1 MCLVFRLQVLS
12 FIIMICAGVATSA
25 VNDFE
30 DYSDTNRLDYNEA
43 GDYRAAAGWL
53 IFVGV
58 MGMVVEGAIILL
70 RILNINI
77 INQKFIIFGFIVSL
91 ILLCVCIIGYIEH

>member
-1 MCLVFRLQVLS
+1 
-12 FIIMICAGVATSA
+12 MICAGVATGA

-30 DYSDTNRLDYNEA
+30 DYSDRDTNLLDYKEA

-91 ILLCVCIIGYIEH
+91 ILLCVCIIEYIEC

>member
-1 MCLVFRLQVLS
+1 
-12 FIIMICAGVATSA
+12 MICAGVATRA

-30 DYSDTNRLDYNEA
+30 DYTDRDTNRFDYNEA
-43 GDYRAAAGWL
+43 GDYRGAAGWL

-58 MGMVVEGAIILL
+58 VGMVVEGAIILL

-77 INQKFIIFGFIVSL
+77 INQKFIIFGFMVSL
-91 ILLCVCIIGYIEH
+91 ILLCVCNIGYIEC

>member
-1 MCLVFRLQVLS
+1 
-12 FIIMICAGVATSA
+12 MICAGVATGA

-30 DYSDTNRLDYNEA
+30 DYSDRDTNRFDYNEA

-77 INQKFIIFGFIVSL
+77 INQKFIIFGFMVNL
-91 ILLCVCIIGYIEH
+91 ILLCVCIIGYIEC

>member
-1 MCLVFRLQVLS
+1 
-12 FIIMICAGVATSA
+12 MICAVVATGA

-30 DYSDTNRLDYNEA
+30 DYSDRDTNRLDYKEA

-53 IFVGV
+53 IFIGV
-58 MGMVVEGAIILL
+58 MGMVVEGAVILL

-77 INQKFIIFGFIVSL
+77 INQKFIIFAFIVSL
-91 ILLCVCIIGYIEH
+91 IFLCVCIFGYIEC